1 MHDATKYQQ
10 RLADLSYLA
19 RDQVDGVFGP
29 ISLAAY
35 NRYRA
40 TRGLPPVNTTS
51 IAELEAVLF
60 PKPQP
65 VWKGPNI
72 VQATIIDYLLNMA
85 TSKINWAAAALVAVV
100 VGWLNTKYG
109 FNVPQDVQN
118 YVTGLLVAGGGALIV
133 ILRTFFNKPKVIQG
147 GTKTTN

>member
-40 TRGLPPVNTTS
+40 TRGLPPVNTTTLD
-51 IAELEAVLF
+51 ELESVLF
-60 PKPQP
+60 PKPDIGKPISTNPLAILWALPP
-65 VWKGPNI
+65 VFTKGTAMTLEKLQG
-72 VQATIIDYLLNMA
+72 VARTIL
-85 TSKINWAAAALVAVV
+85 AAALPYAIAKGWIPAGSADLVVSAGVAV
-100 VGWLNTKYG
+100 
-109 FNVPQDVQN
+109 
-118 YVTGLLVAGGGALIV
+118 LVAVWSVLS
-133 ILRTFFNKPKVIQG
+133 KPK
-147 GTKTTN
+147 KA